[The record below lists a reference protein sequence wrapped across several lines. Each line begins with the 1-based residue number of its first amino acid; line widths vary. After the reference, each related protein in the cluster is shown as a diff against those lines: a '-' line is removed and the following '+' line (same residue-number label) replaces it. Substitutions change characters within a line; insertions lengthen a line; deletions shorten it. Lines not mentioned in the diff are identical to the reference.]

1 MCGPQFA
8 LRADTGARDNSN
20 LHSTYLR
27 RRASRLRCPA
37 MRRSGMALFEAIVA
51 QGRPFRALVARL
63 FCGNRHYS
71 FREHEVR
78 R

>member
-1 MCGPQFA
+1 
-8 LRADTGARDNSN
+8 
-20 LHSTYLR
+20 
-27 RRASRLRCPA
+27 
-37 MRRSGMALFEAIVA
+37 MALFEAIVA